1 MIAFLFLLLGLYTE
15 VLVAAYADSSPV
27 ASVQTIQKN
36 YMTRS
41 RNKVLAQ
48 LEEDW
53 LFDSVKGEIRG
64 QLDTLSSDQIEKIVS
79 ALKTSDLLIFK
90 ELLSSPQNRQVFV
103 EAYQNWCEKRT
114 LDDIS
119 VLWGLALKTGAH
131 EAIANIVAP
140 DLDIPFGNEDH
151 WALADVIAIH
161 LARYDGKG
169 AQPWVTALSNY
180 DHQLFLPLYPLMRI
194 NGKANVSHIDMN
206 AWIEFQEQV
215 LGDKAPQNIGLMTEI
230 LKALNTVPGV
240 NTPETQR
247 QALLDALEDIHYT
260 TPLETQD
267 LTRLLKVISR
277 FKKVGLTDLAKDLS
291 VDLLIAY
298 KVIQ

>member
-15 VLVAAYADSSPV
+15 ILVAAYADTTSQV
-27 ASVQTIQKN
+27 SVQPSQEVSLS
-36 YMTRS
+36 RS
-41 RNKVLAQ
+41 HSKILAQ
-48 LEEDW
+48 LERDQKN
-53 LFDSVKGEIRG
+53 SVIEETIRA
-64 QLDTLSSDQIEKIVS
+64 QLEPLTSEQIEKILAS
-79 ALKTSDLLIFK
+79 LTTSDLPLFQ
-90 ELLSSPQNRQVFV
+90 EMLSSPQNRQVFV

-161 LARYDGKG
+161 LTRYDGKG
-169 AQPWVTALSNY
+169 AQPWVTALSNH
-180 DHQLFLPLYPLMRI
+180 DHKLFLPLYPLMRI
-194 NGKANVSHIDMN
+194 NGKANVSHIDLA

-240 NTPETQR
+240 NTKEIQR
-247 QALLDALEDIHYT
+247 QALLDGLNNIHS

-267 LTRLLKVISR
+267 LTRLLKVISTW
-277 FKKVGLTDLAKDLS
+277 KKVGLTDLAKDLA